1 MTPSSPIDLTGKVA
15 LVTGASSGLGRRFA
29 LVLAR
34 AGAKV
39 GVAARRTDRLAELVG
54 EIESFDGR
62 AVPIPLDVTEVAS
75 VRAAVATAE
84 TELGPIGVL
93 VNNAGLIVAKPLL
106 DHDLDDWNRVVDT
119 NLKGVWLMA
128 QEVARHMVRLGH
140 GGSIINIGS
149 ILGLAARPM
158 VPSYCAAKA
167 GVIHLSR
174 AMALEL
180 APHKI
185 RVNAIAPGF
194 FESEMTHDYLASNSG
209 RAMAARIPLKRTGA
223 VEELDGALLLLASD
237 ASSYMTGAV
246 ITVDGGQTIGI

>member
-1 MTPSSPIDLTGKVA
+1 MTDTAPFDLAGKVA

-29 LVLAR
+29 LVLAK

-39 GVAARRTDRLAELVG
+39 GVAARRTDKLAEVVR
-54 EIESFDGR
+54 EIEAFDGR
-62 AVPIPLDVTEVAS
+62 AVPIPLDVTDPAS

-84 TELGPIGVL
+84 TKLGPIGVL
-93 VNNAGLIVAKPLL
+93 VNNAGTIVVKSLL
-106 DHDLDDWNRVVDT
+106 DHTVEEWDRVLDT

-128 QEVARHMVRLGH
+128 QEVTRHMVRLGH
-140 GGSIINIGS
+140 GGSIINIAS
-149 ILGLAARPM
+149 MLGLTAQSKR
-158 VPSYCAAKA
+158 PSYCAAKA

-194 FESEMTHDYLASNSG
+194 FESEMTHGYLASDAG
-209 RAMAARIPLKRTGA
+209 RAMAARIPMKRTGA
-223 VEELDGALLLLASD
+223 ADELDGALLLLASD
-237 ASSYMTGAV
+237 ASTYMTGAV
-246 ITVDGGQTIGI
+246 LTVDGGHSLGV

>member
-1 MTPSSPIDLTGKVA
+1 MPEPVRFDLTGKVA

-29 LVLAR
+29 LVLAK

-39 GVAARRTDRLAELVG
+39 GVAARRTDKLTEVVR
-54 EIESFDGR
+54 EIEAFDGR
-62 AVPIPLDVTEVAS
+62 AVPIPLDVTDPAS
-75 VRAAVATAE
+75 VRAAVAAAE

-93 VNNAGLIVAKPLL
+93 VNNAGTIVVKPLL
-106 DHDLDDWNRVVDT
+106 DHTVEEWDRVLDT

-140 GGSIINIGS
+140 GGSIVNIAS
-149 ILGLAARPM
+149 MLGLTAQARR
-158 VPSYCAAKA
+158 PSYCAAKA

-174 AMALEL
+174 AMAIEL

-194 FESEMTHDYLASNSG
+194 FDSEMTHGYLASDAG
-209 RAMAARIPLKRTGA
+209 RAMAARIPMKRTGA
-223 VEELDGALLLLASD
+223 ADELDGTLLLLASD
-237 ASSYMTGAV
+237 ASRYMTGAV
-246 ITVDGGQTIGI
+246 LTVDGGHSLGV

>member
-1 MTPSSPIDLTGKVA
+1 MSSANPFDLSDKVA

-29 LVLAR
+29 FILAK

-39 GVAARRTDRLAELVG
+39 AVAARRADKLAEVVS
-54 EIESFDGR
+54 EIEAFDGR
-62 AVPIPLDVTEVAS
+62 AVPIPLDVTDPAS
-75 VRAAVATAE
+75 VRAAVAAAE

-93 VNNAGLIVAKPLL
+93 VNNAGVIVVKPLL
-106 DHDLDDWNRVVDT
+106 DHAVEEWDRVIDT

-140 GGSIINIGS
+140 GGSIINIAS
-149 ILGLAARPM
+149 MLGHTTQPM

-180 APHKI
+180 AAHEI

-194 FESEMTHDYLASNSG
+194 FDSEMTHDYLGSSAG
-209 RAMAARIPLKRTGA
+209 RAMATGIPMKRTGA
-223 VEELDGALLLLASD
+223 DDELDGALLLLASD

-246 ITVDGGQTIGI
+246 LTVDGGHSLGL

>member
-1 MTPSSPIDLTGKVA
+1 MTDPAPFDLTGKVA

-29 LVLAR
+29 LTLAK

-39 GVAARRTDRLAELVG
+39 GVAARRADRLAEVVR
-54 EIESFDGR
+54 EIEAFDGR
-62 AVPIPLDVTEVAS
+62 AVPIPLDVTDPAT

-93 VNNAGLIVAKPLL
+93 VNNAGVNVAKPLL
-106 DHDLDDWNRVVDT
+106 DHDVGDWDRVMDT

-128 QEVARHMVRLGH
+128 QEVARHMVRLDH

-149 ILGLAARPM
+149 ILGLTAQAMMPA
-158 VPSYCAAKA
+158 YCAAKA
-167 GVIHLSR
+167 GMINLSR
-174 AMALEL
+174 AMAIEL

-194 FESEMTHDYLASNSG
+194 FESEMTHDYLNSNTG
-209 RAMAARIPLKRTGA
+209 RAMATRIPMKRTGTTD
-223 VEELDGALLLLASD
+223 ELDGVLLLLASD

-246 ITVDGGQTIGI
+246 ITVDGGHSIGL

>member
-1 MTPSSPIDLTGKVA
+1 MTDTTPFNLAGKVA

-29 LVLAR
+29 LTLAK

-39 GVAARRTDRLAELVG
+39 GVAARRTDKLADVVR
-54 EIESFDGR
+54 EIEAFDGR
-62 AVPIPLDVTEVAS
+62 AVPIPLDVTDPVS
-75 VRAAVATAE
+75 VRAAAAAAE
-84 TELGPIGVL
+84 TELGPISVL
-93 VNNAGLIVAKPLL
+93 VNNAGTIVVRPLL
-106 DHDLDDWNRVVDT
+106 EHAVEEWDRVVDT
-119 NLKGVWLMA
+119 NLKGVWLMT

-140 GGSIINIGS
+140 GGSIINIAS
-149 ILGLAARPM
+149 MLGLTTQPM

-180 APHKI
+180 AAHKI

-194 FESEMTHDYLASNSG
+194 FDSEMTHDYLGSSAG
-209 RAMAARIPLKRTGA
+209 RAMATRIPMKRTGA
-223 VEELDGALLLLASD
+223 ADELDGALLLLASD

-246 ITVDGGQTIGI
+246 LTVDGGHSLGV